1 MRVLISAVG
10 DTDPFRNFHDGA
22 LIHIA
27 RKYRPE
33 KVILIF
39 SEHTAKKQ
47 GNIEKALFSIAP
59 NYEPELIIH
68 DPIISDN
75 EVHIFDVMFQRFSDI
90 LQEYYTKEDEFIL
103 NLSSATPQ
111 IKSALF
117 VINRLNG
124 INVKAV
130 KVSSPEHA
138 SNENIGHDND
148 ENIDELIKVNFIDRT
163 IEDNAE
169 KFSQALL
176 KKTARDFIEKFD
188 YKAALDI
195 LDQLSDFP
203 NLKSLREE
211 IRDVVNCLSK
221 KKIAYIREKLYD
233 FSRVFKN
240 QSILSDILSF
250 PLDDSQKKAL
260 NYYLMIDVLKERE
273 HIADVLIK
281 AKSLAEFVIEEI
293 IKKDHEGLIVFDGN
307 LPKLN
312 PSFPDC
318 EAILD
323 DIDKKMKKSRG
334 IEDTEERIFS
344 VQSTLNLLSYLNI
357 LEFYEYDSQLQT
369 AINGILSLNGER
381 NKVAHGLSEIDTR
394 LLSRKKLKQLSE
406 NLRLLLV
413 DCLGIDSS
421 YFNYYDKQNKELTK
435 MLE

>member
-59 NYEPELIIH
+59 DYKPEVKTH
-68 DPIISDN
+68 DSIISDN

-130 KVSSPEHA
+130 QVSSPEHA

-148 ENIDELIKVNFIDRT
+148 ENIDELIEVNEDNKVDFIDRT

-169 KFSQALL
+169 KFNRALL

-188 YKAALDI
+188 YRAALDI
-195 LDQLSDFP
+195 LDQLSDSP
-203 NLKSLREE
+203 NLKSVREE

-221 KKIAYIREKLYD
+221 QDVPQGLQQKK
-233 FSRVFKN
+233 FKEEE
-240 QSILSDILSF
+240 QKILSAYLSIELQRERGNVSESFIRIKNLTEFILKDYIEKRY
-250 PLDDSQKKAL
+250 LD
-260 NYYLMIDVLKERE
+260 
-273 HIADVLIK
+273 LIK
-281 AKSLAEFVIEEI
+281 NYRKNKNKDYLSIFDYSKLLKTKREFELLRTIDPI
-293 IKKDHEGLIVFDGN
+293 IKMNSSRNMVAHSINPLHKDAVKQLGIAMKTLKTLVREQYHFSQSDFNFYQDLN
-307 LPKLN
+307 KKLLTKLN
-312 PSFPDC
+312 
-318 EAILD
+318 
-323 DIDKKMKKSRG
+323 
-334 IEDTEERIFS
+334 
-344 VQSTLNLLSYLNI
+344 
-357 LEFYEYDSQLQT
+357 
-369 AINGILSLNGER
+369 
-381 NKVAHGLSEIDTR
+381 
-394 LLSRKKLKQLSE
+394 
-406 NLRLLLV
+406 
-413 DCLGIDSS
+413 
-421 YFNYYDKQNKELTK
+421 
-435 MLE
+435 

>member
-59 NYEPELIIH
+59 DYKPELIIH
-68 DPIISDN
+68 DSIISDN

-111 IKSALF
+111 IKSTLF

-130 KVSSPEHA
+130 QVSSPEHA

-148 ENIDELIKVNFIDRT
+148 ENIDELIEVNEDNKVNFIDRT

-203 NLKSLREE
+203 NLKSVRKE
-211 IRDVVNCLSK
+211 IRDIVECLSK
-221 KKIAYIREKLYD
+221 QDVPQGLRHKKFNEEEQK
-233 FSRVFKN
+233 
-240 QSILSDILSF
+240 ILSAYLTIELQRERGNVSESFIRIKNLTEFILEDYIEKRNPGLIDDYCESIQKYYLSLF
-250 PLDDSQKKAL
+250 DYSKLLKATREFKLRKTIAPIIEMNSSRNTVAHSLSPLDSDAVKQLGIAMKTLKTLVREQYHFSQSDFNFYQDLNKKL
-260 NYYLMIDVLKERE
+260 LT
-273 HIADVLIK
+273 
-281 AKSLAEFVIEEI
+281 
-293 IKKDHEGLIVFDGN
+293 
-307 LPKLN
+307 KLN
-312 PSFPDC
+312 
-318 EAILD
+318 
-323 DIDKKMKKSRG
+323 
-334 IEDTEERIFS
+334 
-344 VQSTLNLLSYLNI
+344 
-357 LEFYEYDSQLQT
+357 
-369 AINGILSLNGER
+369 
-381 NKVAHGLSEIDTR
+381 
-394 LLSRKKLKQLSE
+394 
-406 NLRLLLV
+406 
-413 DCLGIDSS
+413 
-421 YFNYYDKQNKELTK
+421 
-435 MLE
+435 

>member
-59 NYEPELIIH
+59 DYEPELIIH
-68 DPIISDN
+68 DSIISDN

-130 KVSSPEHA
+130 QVSSPEHA

-148 ENIDELIKVNFIDRT
+148 ENIDELIEVNEDNKVNFIDRT

-195 LDQLSDFP
+195 LDQLTDFP
-203 NLKSLREE
+203 NLKSVREE

-221 KKIAYIREKLYD
+221 
-233 FSRVFKN
+233 
-240 QSILSDILSF
+240 Q
-250 PLDDSQKKAL
+250 
-260 NYYLMIDVLKERE
+260 DVPK
-273 HIADVLIK
+273 
-281 AKSLAEFVIEEI
+281 
-293 IKKDHEGLIVFDGN
+293 GL
-307 LPKLN
+307 
-312 PSFPDC
+312 
-318 EAILD
+318 
-323 DIDKKMKKSRG
+323 R
-334 IEDTEERIFS
+334 
-344 VQSTLNLLSYLNI
+344 
-357 LEFYEYDSQLQT
+357 
-369 AINGILSLNGER
+369 
-381 NKVAHGLSEIDTR
+381 H
-394 LLSRKKLKQLSE
+394 KKLKEEEQKILSAYLTIE
-406 NLRLLLV
+406 LQRERGNVSESFIRIKNLTEFILEDYIEKRNPGLIDDYCESIQKYYLSLFDYSKLLKATREFKLRKTIAPIIEMNSSRNTV
-413 DCLGIDSS
+413 AHSLSPLDSDAVNQLGIAMKTLKTLVREQYHFSQSD
-421 YFNYYDKQNKELTK
+421 FNFYQDLNKKLLTK
-435 MLE
+435 LN

>member
-59 NYEPELIIH
+59 DYEPELIIH
-68 DPIISDN
+68 DSIISDN

-90 LQEYYTKEDEFIL
+90 LQEYYTTEDEFIL

-117 VINRLNG
+117 VINRLSG

-130 KVSSPEHA
+130 QVSSPEHA

-148 ENIDELIKVNFIDRT
+148 ENIDELIEVNEDNKVNFIDRT

-169 KFSQALL
+169 KFNQALL

-203 NLKSLREE
+203 NLKSVREE

-221 KKIAYIREKLYD
+221 
-233 FSRVFKN
+233 
-240 QSILSDILSF
+240 Q
-250 PLDDSQKKAL
+250 
-260 NYYLMIDVLKERE
+260 DVPK
-273 HIADVLIK
+273 
-281 AKSLAEFVIEEI
+281 
-293 IKKDHEGLIVFDGN
+293 GL
-307 LPKLN
+307 
-312 PSFPDC
+312 
-318 EAILD
+318 
-323 DIDKKMKKSRG
+323 R
-334 IEDTEERIFS
+334 
-344 VQSTLNLLSYLNI
+344 
-357 LEFYEYDSQLQT
+357 
-369 AINGILSLNGER
+369 
-381 NKVAHGLSEIDTR
+381 H
-394 LLSRKKLKQLSE
+394 KKLKEEEQKILSAYLTIE
-406 NLRLLLV
+406 LQRERGNVSESFIRIKNLTEFILEDYIEKRNPGLIDDYCESIQKYYLSLFDYSKLLKATREFKLRKTIAPIIEMNSSRNTV
-413 DCLGIDSS
+413 AHSLSPLDSDAVKQLGIAMKTLKTLVREQYHFSQSD
-421 YFNYYDKQNKELTK
+421 FNFYQDLNKKLLTK
-435 MLE
+435 LN

>member
-59 NYEPELIIH
+59 DYKPELIIH
-68 DPIISDN
+68 DSIISDN

-117 VINRLNG
+117 VINRLSG

-130 KVSSPEHA
+130 QVSSPEHA

-148 ENIDELIKVNFIDRT
+148 ENIDELIEVNEDNKVNFIDRT

-169 KFSQALL
+169 KFNQALL

-203 NLKSLREE
+203 NLKSVRKE
-211 IRDVVNCLSK
+211 IRDIVECLSK
-221 KKIAYIREKLYD
+221 QDVPQGLRHKKFNEEEQK
-233 FSRVFKN
+233 
-240 QSILSDILSF
+240 ILSAYLTIELQRERGNVSESFIRIKNLTEFILEDYIEKRNPGLIDDYCESIQKYYLSLF
-250 PLDDSQKKAL
+250 DYSKLLKATREFKLRKTIAPIIEMNSSRNTVAHSLSPLDSDAVKQLGIAMKTLKTLVREQYHFSQSDFNFYQDLNKKL
-260 NYYLMIDVLKERE
+260 LT
-273 HIADVLIK
+273 
-281 AKSLAEFVIEEI
+281 
-293 IKKDHEGLIVFDGN
+293 
-307 LPKLN
+307 KLN
-312 PSFPDC
+312 
-318 EAILD
+318 
-323 DIDKKMKKSRG
+323 
-334 IEDTEERIFS
+334 
-344 VQSTLNLLSYLNI
+344 
-357 LEFYEYDSQLQT
+357 
-369 AINGILSLNGER
+369 
-381 NKVAHGLSEIDTR
+381 
-394 LLSRKKLKQLSE
+394 
-406 NLRLLLV
+406 
-413 DCLGIDSS
+413 
-421 YFNYYDKQNKELTK
+421 
-435 MLE
+435 

>member
-33 KVILIF
+33 KVVLIF

-68 DPIISDN
+68 DSIISDN
-75 EVHIFDVMFQRFSDI
+75 EVHIFDVMFHRFSDI
-90 LQEYYTKEDEFIL
+90 LQKYYTKEDEFIL

-130 KVSSPEHA
+130 QVSSPEHA

-148 ENIDELIKVNFIDRT
+148 ENIDELIEVNEDNKVNFIDRT

-169 KFSQALL
+169 KFNQALL

-203 NLKSLREE
+203 NLKSVREE

-221 KKIAYIREKLYD
+221 
-233 FSRVFKN
+233 
-240 QSILSDILSF
+240 Q
-250 PLDDSQKKAL
+250 
-260 NYYLMIDVLKERE
+260 DVPK
-273 HIADVLIK
+273 
-281 AKSLAEFVIEEI
+281 
-293 IKKDHEGLIVFDGN
+293 GL
-307 LPKLN
+307 
-312 PSFPDC
+312 
-318 EAILD
+318 
-323 DIDKKMKKSRG
+323 R
-334 IEDTEERIFS
+334 
-344 VQSTLNLLSYLNI
+344 
-357 LEFYEYDSQLQT
+357 
-369 AINGILSLNGER
+369 
-381 NKVAHGLSEIDTR
+381 H
-394 LLSRKKLKQLSE
+394 KKLKEEEQKILSAYLTIE
-406 NLRLLLV
+406 LQRERGNVSESFIRIKNLTEFILEDYIEKRNPGLIDDYCESIQKYYLSLFDYSKLLKATREFKLRKTIAPIIEMNSSRNTV
-413 DCLGIDSS
+413 AHSLSPLDSDAVKQLGIAMKTLKTLVREQYHFSQSD
-421 YFNYYDKQNKELTK
+421 FNFYQDLNKKLLTK
-435 MLE
+435 LN

>member
-59 NYEPELIIH
+59 DYKPELIIH
-68 DPIISDN
+68 DSIISDN

-130 KVSSPEHA
+130 QVSSPEHA

-148 ENIDELIKVNFIDRT
+148 ENIDELIEVHEDNKVNFIDRT

-203 NLKSLREE
+203 NLKSVRKE
-211 IRDVVNCLSK
+211 IRDIVECLSK
-221 KKIAYIREKLYD
+221 QDVPQGLRHKKFNEEEQK
-233 FSRVFKN
+233 
-240 QSILSDILSF
+240 ILSAYLTIELQRERGNVSESFIRIKNLTEFILEDYIEKRNPGLIDDYCESIQKYYLSLF
-250 PLDDSQKKAL
+250 DYSKLLKATREFKLRKTIAPIIEMNSSRNTVAHSLSPLDSDAVKQLGIAMKTLKTLVREQYHFSQSDFNFYQDLNKKL
-260 NYYLMIDVLKERE
+260 LT
-273 HIADVLIK
+273 
-281 AKSLAEFVIEEI
+281 
-293 IKKDHEGLIVFDGN
+293 
-307 LPKLN
+307 KLN
-312 PSFPDC
+312 
-318 EAILD
+318 
-323 DIDKKMKKSRG
+323 
-334 IEDTEERIFS
+334 
-344 VQSTLNLLSYLNI
+344 
-357 LEFYEYDSQLQT
+357 
-369 AINGILSLNGER
+369 
-381 NKVAHGLSEIDTR
+381 
-394 LLSRKKLKQLSE
+394 
-406 NLRLLLV
+406 
-413 DCLGIDSS
+413 
-421 YFNYYDKQNKELTK
+421 
-435 MLE
+435 

>member
-68 DPIISDN
+68 DSIISDN

-130 KVSSPEHA
+130 QVSSPEHA

-148 ENIDELIKVNFIDRT
+148 ENIDELIEVNEDNKVNFIDRT

-203 NLKSLREE
+203 NLKSVREE

-221 KKIAYIREKLYD
+221 QDVPKGLRHKKLKEEEQK
-233 FSRVFKN
+233 
-240 QSILSDILSF
+240 ILSAYLTIELQRERGNVSESFIRIKNLTEFILEDYIEKRYPGLIDEYCEDI
-250 PLDDSQKKAL
+250 QK
-260 NYYLMIDVLKERE
+260 YYLSLFDYSKLLKATKEFKLKRTIAPIIDMN
-273 HIADVLIK
+273 
-281 AKSLAEFVIEEI
+281 S
-293 IKKDHEGLIVFDGN
+293 
-307 LPKLN
+307 
-312 PSFPDC
+312 S
-318 EAILD
+318 
-323 DIDKKMKKSRG
+323 
-334 IEDTEERIFS
+334 
-344 VQSTLNLLSYLNI
+344 
-357 LEFYEYDSQLQT
+357 
-369 AINGILSLNGER
+369 R
-381 NKVAHGLSEIDTR
+381 NKVAHSLRD
-394 LLSRKKLKQLSE
+394 RKS
-406 NLRLLLV
+406 V
-413 DCLGIDSS
+413 V
-421 YFNYYDKQNKELTK
+421 
-435 MLE
+435 

>member
-59 NYEPELIIH
+59 DYEPDLIIH
-68 DPIISDN
+68 DSIISDN

-90 LQEYYTKEDEFIL
+90 LQEYYTTEDEFIL

-111 IKSALF
+111 IKSAALF
-117 VINRLNG
+117 VINRLSG

-130 KVSSPEHA
+130 QVSSPEHA

-148 ENIDELIKVNFIDRT
+148 ENIDELIEVNEDNKVNFIDRT

-169 KFSQALL
+169 KFNQALL

-203 NLKSLREE
+203 NLKSVRKE
-211 IRDVVNCLSK
+211 IRDIVECLSK
-221 KKIAYIREKLYD
+221 QDVPQGLRHKKFNEEEQK
-233 FSRVFKN
+233 
-240 QSILSDILSF
+240 ILSAYLTIELQRERGNVSESFIRIKNLTEFILEDYIEKRNPGLIDDYCESIQKYYLSLF
-250 PLDDSQKKAL
+250 DYSKLLKATREFKLRKTIAPIIEMNSSRNTVAHSLSPLDSEAVKQLGIAMKTLKTLVREQYHFSQSDFNFYQDLNKKL
-260 NYYLMIDVLKERE
+260 LT
-273 HIADVLIK
+273 
-281 AKSLAEFVIEEI
+281 
-293 IKKDHEGLIVFDGN
+293 
-307 LPKLN
+307 KLN
-312 PSFPDC
+312 
-318 EAILD
+318 
-323 DIDKKMKKSRG
+323 
-334 IEDTEERIFS
+334 
-344 VQSTLNLLSYLNI
+344 
-357 LEFYEYDSQLQT
+357 
-369 AINGILSLNGER
+369 
-381 NKVAHGLSEIDTR
+381 
-394 LLSRKKLKQLSE
+394 
-406 NLRLLLV
+406 
-413 DCLGIDSS
+413 
-421 YFNYYDKQNKELTK
+421 
-435 MLE
+435 

>member
-59 NYEPELIIH
+59 DYEPELIIH
-68 DPIISDN
+68 DSIISDN

-130 KVSSPEHA
+130 QVSSPEHA

-148 ENIDELIKVNFIDRT
+148 ENIDELIEVNEDNKVNFIDRT

-169 KFSQALL
+169 KFNQALL

-203 NLKSLREE
+203 NLKSVRKE
-211 IRDVVNCLSK
+211 IRDIVECLSK
-221 KKIAYIREKLYD
+221 QDVPQGLRHKK
-233 FSRVFKN
+233 FSEEEQK
-240 QSILSDILSF
+240 ILSAYLTIELQRERGNVSESFIRIKNLTEFILEDYIEKRNPGLIDDYCESIQKYYLSLF
-250 PLDDSQKKAL
+250 DYSKLLKATREFKLRKTIAPIIEMNSSRNTVAHSLSPLDSDAVKQLGIAMKTLKTLVREQYHFSQSDFNFYQDLNKKL
-260 NYYLMIDVLKERE
+260 LT
-273 HIADVLIK
+273 
-281 AKSLAEFVIEEI
+281 
-293 IKKDHEGLIVFDGN
+293 
-307 LPKLN
+307 KLN
-312 PSFPDC
+312 
-318 EAILD
+318 
-323 DIDKKMKKSRG
+323 
-334 IEDTEERIFS
+334 
-344 VQSTLNLLSYLNI
+344 
-357 LEFYEYDSQLQT
+357 
-369 AINGILSLNGER
+369 
-381 NKVAHGLSEIDTR
+381 
-394 LLSRKKLKQLSE
+394 
-406 NLRLLLV
+406 
-413 DCLGIDSS
+413 
-421 YFNYYDKQNKELTK
+421 
-435 MLE
+435 

>member
-68 DPIISDN
+68 DSIISDN

-130 KVSSPEHA
+130 QVSSPEHA

-148 ENIDELIKVNFIDRT
+148 ENIDELIEVNEDNKVNFIDRT

-203 NLKSLREE
+203 NLKSVRKE

-221 KKIAYIREKLYD
+221 
-233 FSRVFKN
+233 
-240 QSILSDILSF
+240 Q
-250 PLDDSQKKAL
+250 
-260 NYYLMIDVLKERE
+260 DVPK
-273 HIADVLIK
+273 
-281 AKSLAEFVIEEI
+281 
-293 IKKDHEGLIVFDGN
+293 GL
-307 LPKLN
+307 
-312 PSFPDC
+312 
-318 EAILD
+318 
-323 DIDKKMKKSRG
+323 R
-334 IEDTEERIFS
+334 
-344 VQSTLNLLSYLNI
+344 
-357 LEFYEYDSQLQT
+357 
-369 AINGILSLNGER
+369 
-381 NKVAHGLSEIDTR
+381 H
-394 LLSRKKLKQLSE
+394 KKLKEEEQKILSAYLTIE
-406 NLRLLLV
+406 LQRERGNVSESFIRIKNLTEFILEDYIEKRNPGLIDDYCESIQKYYLSLFDYSKLLKATREFKLRKTIAPIIEMNSSRNTV
-413 DCLGIDSS
+413 AHSLSPLDSDAVNQLGIAMKTLKTLVREQYHFSQSD
-421 YFNYYDKQNKELTK
+421 FNFYQDLNKKLLTK
-435 MLE
+435 LN

>member
-1 MRVLISAVG
+1 MRILISAVG

-68 DPIISDN
+68 DSIISDN

-130 KVSSPEHA
+130 QVSSPEHA

-148 ENIDELIKVNFIDRT
+148 ENIDELIEVNEDNKVNFIDRT

-203 NLKSLREE
+203 NLKSVREE

-221 KKIAYIREKLYD
+221 
-233 FSRVFKN
+233 
-240 QSILSDILSF
+240 Q
-250 PLDDSQKKAL
+250 
-260 NYYLMIDVLKERE
+260 DVPK
-273 HIADVLIK
+273 
-281 AKSLAEFVIEEI
+281 
-293 IKKDHEGLIVFDGN
+293 GL
-307 LPKLN
+307 
-312 PSFPDC
+312 
-318 EAILD
+318 
-323 DIDKKMKKSRG
+323 R
-334 IEDTEERIFS
+334 
-344 VQSTLNLLSYLNI
+344 
-357 LEFYEYDSQLQT
+357 
-369 AINGILSLNGER
+369 
-381 NKVAHGLSEIDTR
+381 H
-394 LLSRKKLKQLSE
+394 KKLKEEEQKILSAYLTIE
-406 NLRLLLV
+406 LQRERGNVSESFIRIKNLTEFILEDYIEKRNPGLIDDYCESIQKYYLSLFDYSKLLKATREFKLRKTIAPIIEMNSSRNTV
-413 DCLGIDSS
+413 AHSLSPLDSDAVKQLGIAMKTLKTLVREQYHFSQSD
-421 YFNYYDKQNKELTK
+421 FNFYQDLNKKILTK
-435 MLE
+435 LN

>member
-59 NYEPELIIH
+59 DYEPELIIH

-124 INVKAV
+124 INVNAV
-130 KVSSPEHA
+130 QVSSPEHA

-148 ENIDELIKVNFIDRT
+148 ENIDELIEVNEDNKVNFIDRT

-169 KFSQALL
+169 KFNQALL

-203 NLKSLREE
+203 NLKSVREE

-221 KKIAYIREKLYD
+221 
-233 FSRVFKN
+233 
-240 QSILSDILSF
+240 Q
-250 PLDDSQKKAL
+250 
-260 NYYLMIDVLKERE
+260 DVPK
-273 HIADVLIK
+273 
-281 AKSLAEFVIEEI
+281 
-293 IKKDHEGLIVFDGN
+293 GL
-307 LPKLN
+307 
-312 PSFPDC
+312 
-318 EAILD
+318 
-323 DIDKKMKKSRG
+323 R
-334 IEDTEERIFS
+334 
-344 VQSTLNLLSYLNI
+344 
-357 LEFYEYDSQLQT
+357 
-369 AINGILSLNGER
+369 
-381 NKVAHGLSEIDTR
+381 H
-394 LLSRKKLKQLSE
+394 KKLKEEEQKILSAYLTIE
-406 NLRLLLV
+406 LQRERGNVSESFIRIKNLTEFILEDYIEKKYPGLIDEYCEDIQKYYLSLFDYSKLLKATKEFKLKRTIAPIIEMNSSRNTV
-413 DCLGIDSS
+413 AHSLSPLDSDAVKQLGIAMKTLKTLVREQYHFSQSD
-421 YFNYYDKQNKELTK
+421 FNFYQDLNKKLLTK
-435 MLE
+435 LN

>member
-59 NYEPELIIH
+59 DYKPEVKTH
-68 DPIISDN
+68 DSIISDN

-130 KVSSPEHA
+130 QVSSPEHA

-148 ENIDELIKVNFIDRT
+148 ENIDELIEVNEDNKVNFIDRT

-169 KFSQALL
+169 KFNQALL

-203 NLKSLREE
+203 NLKSVREE

-221 KKIAYIREKLYD
+221 
-233 FSRVFKN
+233 
-240 QSILSDILSF
+240 Q
-250 PLDDSQKKAL
+250 
-260 NYYLMIDVLKERE
+260 DVPK
-273 HIADVLIK
+273 
-281 AKSLAEFVIEEI
+281 
-293 IKKDHEGLIVFDGN
+293 GL
-307 LPKLN
+307 
-312 PSFPDC
+312 
-318 EAILD
+318 
-323 DIDKKMKKSRG
+323 R
-334 IEDTEERIFS
+334 
-344 VQSTLNLLSYLNI
+344 
-357 LEFYEYDSQLQT
+357 
-369 AINGILSLNGER
+369 
-381 NKVAHGLSEIDTR
+381 H
-394 LLSRKKLKQLSE
+394 KKLKEEEQKILSAYLTIE
-406 NLRLLLV
+406 LQRERGNVSESFIRIKNLTEFILEDYIEKRNPGLIDDYCESIQKYYLSLFDYSKLLKATREFKLRKTIAPIIEMNSSRNTV
-413 DCLGIDSS
+413 AHSLSPLDSDAVKQLGIAMKTLKTLVREQYHFSQSD
-421 YFNYYDKQNKELTK
+421 FNFYQDLNKKLLTK
-435 MLE
+435 LN

>member
-68 DPIISDN
+68 DSIISDN

-130 KVSSPEHA
+130 QVSSPEHA

-148 ENIDELIKVNFIDRT
+148 ENIDELIEVNEDNKVNFIDRT

-169 KFSQALL
+169 KFNQALL

-203 NLKSLREE
+203 NLKSVREE

-221 KKIAYIREKLYD
+221 
-233 FSRVFKN
+233 
-240 QSILSDILSF
+240 Q
-250 PLDDSQKKAL
+250 
-260 NYYLMIDVLKERE
+260 DVPK
-273 HIADVLIK
+273 
-281 AKSLAEFVIEEI
+281 
-293 IKKDHEGLIVFDGN
+293 GL
-307 LPKLN
+307 
-312 PSFPDC
+312 
-318 EAILD
+318 
-323 DIDKKMKKSRG
+323 R
-334 IEDTEERIFS
+334 
-344 VQSTLNLLSYLNI
+344 
-357 LEFYEYDSQLQT
+357 
-369 AINGILSLNGER
+369 
-381 NKVAHGLSEIDTR
+381 H
-394 LLSRKKLKQLSE
+394 KKLKEEEQKILSAYLTIE
-406 NLRLLLV
+406 LQRERGNVSESFIRIKNLTEFILEDYIEKRNPGLIDEYCEDIQKYYLSLFDYSKLLKATREFKLRKTIAPIIEMNSSRNTV
-413 DCLGIDSS
+413 AHSLSPLDSDAVKQLGIAMKTLKTLVREQYHFSQSD
-421 YFNYYDKQNKELTK
+421 FNFYQDLNKKLLTK
-435 MLE
+435 LN

>member
-59 NYEPELIIH
+59 DYEPELIIH
-68 DPIISDN
+68 DSIISDN

-90 LQEYYTKEDEFIL
+90 LQEYYTTEDEFIL

-130 KVSSPEHA
+130 QVSSPEHA

-148 ENIDELIKVNFIDRT
+148 ENIDELIEVNEDNKVNFIDRT

-203 NLKSLREE
+203 NLKSVRKE
-211 IRDVVNCLSK
+211 IRDIVECLSK
-221 KKIAYIREKLYD
+221 QDVPQGLRHKKFNEEEQK
-233 FSRVFKN
+233 
-240 QSILSDILSF
+240 ILSAYLTIELQRERGNVSESFIRIKNLTEFILEDYIEKRNPGLIDDYCESIQKYYLSLF
-250 PLDDSQKKAL
+250 DYSKLLKATREFKLRKTIAPIIEMNSSRNTVAHSLSPLDSDAVKQLGIAMKTLKTLVREQYHFSQSDFNFYQDLNKKL
-260 NYYLMIDVLKERE
+260 LT
-273 HIADVLIK
+273 
-281 AKSLAEFVIEEI
+281 
-293 IKKDHEGLIVFDGN
+293 
-307 LPKLN
+307 KLN
-312 PSFPDC
+312 
-318 EAILD
+318 
-323 DIDKKMKKSRG
+323 
-334 IEDTEERIFS
+334 
-344 VQSTLNLLSYLNI
+344 
-357 LEFYEYDSQLQT
+357 
-369 AINGILSLNGER
+369 
-381 NKVAHGLSEIDTR
+381 
-394 LLSRKKLKQLSE
+394 
-406 NLRLLLV
+406 
-413 DCLGIDSS
+413 
-421 YFNYYDKQNKELTK
+421 
-435 MLE
+435 

>member
-68 DPIISDN
+68 DSIISDN
-75 EVHIFDVMFQRFSDI
+75 EVHIFDMMFQRFSDI

-130 KVSSPEHA
+130 QVSSPEHA

-148 ENIDELIKVNFIDRT
+148 ENIDELIEVNEDNKVNFIDRT

-169 KFSQALL
+169 KFNQALL

-203 NLKSLREE
+203 NLKSVRKE
-211 IRDVVNCLSK
+211 IRDIVECLSK
-221 KKIAYIREKLYD
+221 QDVPQGLRHKKFNEEEQK
-233 FSRVFKN
+233 
-240 QSILSDILSF
+240 ILSAYLTIELQRERGNVSESFIRIKNLTEFILEDYIEKRNPGLIDDYCESNQKYYLSLF
-250 PLDDSQKKAL
+250 DYSKLLKATREFKLRKTIAPIIEMNSSRNTVAHSLSPLDSDAVKQLGIAMKTLKTLVREQYHFSQSDFNFYQDLTKKL
-260 NYYLMIDVLKERE
+260 LT
-273 HIADVLIK
+273 
-281 AKSLAEFVIEEI
+281 
-293 IKKDHEGLIVFDGN
+293 
-307 LPKLN
+307 KLN
-312 PSFPDC
+312 
-318 EAILD
+318 
-323 DIDKKMKKSRG
+323 
-334 IEDTEERIFS
+334 
-344 VQSTLNLLSYLNI
+344 
-357 LEFYEYDSQLQT
+357 
-369 AINGILSLNGER
+369 
-381 NKVAHGLSEIDTR
+381 
-394 LLSRKKLKQLSE
+394 
-406 NLRLLLV
+406 
-413 DCLGIDSS
+413 
-421 YFNYYDKQNKELTK
+421 
-435 MLE
+435 

>member
-68 DPIISDN
+68 DSIISDN

-90 LQEYYTKEDEFIL
+90 LQEYYTQEDEFIL

-130 KVSSPEHA
+130 QVSSPEHA

-148 ENIDELIKVNFIDRT
+148 ENIDELIEVNEDNKVNFIDRT

-195 LDQLSDFP
+195 LDQLSDFS
-203 NLKSLREE
+203 NLKSVREE

-221 KKIAYIREKLYD
+221 QDVPKGLRHKKLKEEEQKILSAYLTIELQRERGNVSESFIRIKNLTEYILKDYIETRYQYLIDNYRKDNHRDYLNLYD
-233 FSRVFKN
+233 YK
-240 QSILSDILSF
+240 
-250 PLDDSQKKAL
+250 
-260 NYYLMIDVLKERE
+260 
-273 HIADVLIK
+273 
-281 AKSLAEFVIEEI
+281 
-293 IKKDHEGLIVFDGN
+293 
-307 LPKLN
+307 
-312 PSFPDC
+312 
-318 EAILD
+318 
-323 DIDKKMKKSRG
+323 
-334 IEDTEERIFS
+334 
-344 VQSTLNLLSYLNI
+344 NLLKTKR
-357 LEFYEYDSQLQT
+357 EFEFIRTIAPIIEMNS
-369 AINGILSLNGER
+369 SR
-381 NKVAHGLSEIDTR
+381 NKVAHSLSPLDSDAVNQLGIAMKTLKTLVREQYHFSQSDFNFYQD
-394 LLSRKKLKQLSE
+394 LNKKL
-406 NLRLLLV
+406 
-413 DCLGIDSS
+413 
-421 YFNYYDKQNKELTK
+421 LTK
-435 MLE
+435 LN

>member
-68 DPIISDN
+68 DSIICDN

-117 VINRLNG
+117 VINRLSG

-130 KVSSPEHA
+130 QVSSPEHA

-148 ENIDELIKVNFIDRT
+148 ENIDELIEVNEDNKVNFIDRT

-169 KFSQALL
+169 KFNQALL
-176 KKTARDFIEKFD
+176 KKTARDFIEKYD

-203 NLKSLREE
+203 NLKSVRKE
-211 IRDVVNCLSK
+211 IRDIVGCLSK
-221 KKIAYIREKLYD
+221 QDVPQGLRHKKFNEEEQK
-233 FSRVFKN
+233 
-240 QSILSDILSF
+240 ILSAYLTIELQRERGNVSEIFIRIKNLTEFILEDYIEKRNPGLIDDYCESIQKYYLSLF
-250 PLDDSQKKAL
+250 DYSKLLKATREFKLRKTIAPIIEMNSSRNTVAHSLSPLDSDAVKQLGIAMKTLKTLVREQYHFSQSDFNFYQDLNKKLL
-260 NYYLMIDVLKERE
+260 N
-273 HIADVLIK
+273 
-281 AKSLAEFVIEEI
+281 
-293 IKKDHEGLIVFDGN
+293 
-307 LPKLN
+307 KLN
-312 PSFPDC
+312 
-318 EAILD
+318 
-323 DIDKKMKKSRG
+323 
-334 IEDTEERIFS
+334 
-344 VQSTLNLLSYLNI
+344 
-357 LEFYEYDSQLQT
+357 
-369 AINGILSLNGER
+369 
-381 NKVAHGLSEIDTR
+381 
-394 LLSRKKLKQLSE
+394 
-406 NLRLLLV
+406 
-413 DCLGIDSS
+413 
-421 YFNYYDKQNKELTK
+421 
-435 MLE
+435 

>member
-59 NYEPELIIH
+59 DYKPELIIH
-68 DPIISDN
+68 DSIISDN

-130 KVSSPEHA
+130 QVSSPEHA

-148 ENIDELIKVNFIDRT
+148 ENIDELIEVNEDNKVNFIDRT

-195 LDQLSDFP
+195 LDQLTDFP
-203 NLKSLREE
+203 NLKSVREE

-221 KKIAYIREKLYD
+221 
-233 FSRVFKN
+233 
-240 QSILSDILSF
+240 Q
-250 PLDDSQKKAL
+250 
-260 NYYLMIDVLKERE
+260 DVPK
-273 HIADVLIK
+273 
-281 AKSLAEFVIEEI
+281 
-293 IKKDHEGLIVFDGN
+293 GL
-307 LPKLN
+307 
-312 PSFPDC
+312 
-318 EAILD
+318 
-323 DIDKKMKKSRG
+323 R
-334 IEDTEERIFS
+334 
-344 VQSTLNLLSYLNI
+344 
-357 LEFYEYDSQLQT
+357 
-369 AINGILSLNGER
+369 
-381 NKVAHGLSEIDTR
+381 H
-394 LLSRKKLKQLSE
+394 KKLKKEEQKILSAYLTIE
-406 NLRLLLV
+406 LQRERGNVSESFIRIKNLTEFILEDYIEKRNPGLIDNYCESIQKYYLSLFDYSKLLKATREFKLRKTIAPIIEMNSSRNTV
-413 DCLGIDSS
+413 AHSLSPLDSDAVKQLGIAMKTLKTLVREQYHFSQSD
-421 YFNYYDKQNKELTK
+421 FNFYQDLNKKLLTK
-435 MLE
+435 LN

>member
-59 NYEPELIIH
+59 DYEPELIIH
-68 DPIISDN
+68 DSIISDN
-75 EVHIFDVMFQRFSDI
+75 EVHIFDMMFQRFSDI

-130 KVSSPEHA
+130 QVSSPEHA

-148 ENIDELIKVNFIDRT
+148 ENIDELIEVNEDNKVNFIDRT

-169 KFSQALL
+169 KFNQALL

-195 LDQLSDFP
+195 LDQLSDFTDLESIKLDLDNITNSLDFQKVP
-203 NLKSLREE
+203 NGIKKKKFDE
-211 IRDVVNCLSK
+211 K
-221 KKIAYIREKLYD
+221 KKI
-233 FSRVFKN
+233 
-240 QSILSDILSF
+240 ILSAYLTIKLQRERGNVSESFIRIKNLTEFILK
-250 PLDDSQKKAL
+250 DYIE
-260 NYYLMIDVLKERE
+260 NRYLG
-273 HIADVLIK
+273 LIK
-281 AKSLAEFVIEEI
+281 NYRKDKHKDYLSIFDYSKLLKTKREFELLRTIAPI
-293 IKKDHEGLIVFDGN
+293 IKMNSSRNMVAHSINALGSDAVNKLDKAMVSLKTLVKEQYHFSQSDFNFYQDLN
-307 LPKLN
+307 KKLLTKLN
-312 PSFPDC
+312 
-318 EAILD
+318 
-323 DIDKKMKKSRG
+323 
-334 IEDTEERIFS
+334 
-344 VQSTLNLLSYLNI
+344 
-357 LEFYEYDSQLQT
+357 
-369 AINGILSLNGER
+369 
-381 NKVAHGLSEIDTR
+381 
-394 LLSRKKLKQLSE
+394 
-406 NLRLLLV
+406 
-413 DCLGIDSS
+413 
-421 YFNYYDKQNKELTK
+421 
-435 MLE
+435 

>member
-59 NYEPELIIH
+59 DYEPELIIH
-68 DPIISDN
+68 DSIISDN

-90 LQEYYTKEDEFIL
+90 LQEYYTTEDEFIL

-117 VINRLNG
+117 VINRLSG

-130 KVSSPEHA
+130 QVSSPEHA
-138 SNENIGHDND
+138 SNENIGHDNN
-148 ENIDELIKVNFIDRT
+148 ENIDELIEVNEDNKVNFIDRT

-169 KFSQALL
+169 KFNQALL

-203 NLKSLREE
+203 NLKSVRKE
-211 IRDVVNCLSK
+211 IRDIVECLSK
-221 KKIAYIREKLYD
+221 QDVPKGLRHKKLKEEEQKILSAYLTIELQRERGNVSESFIRIKNLTEYILKDYIETRYQYLIDNYRKDNHRDYLNLYD
-233 FSRVFKN
+233 YKN
-240 QSILSDILSF
+240 L
-250 PLDDSQKKAL
+250 
-260 NYYLMIDVLKERE
+260 LKTKRE
-273 HIADVLIK
+273 FEFIRTIAPI
-281 AKSLAEFVIEEI
+281 IEI
-293 IKKDHEGLIVFDGN
+293 
-307 LPKLN
+307 N
-312 PSFPDC
+312 PS
-318 EAILD
+318 
-323 DIDKKMKKSRG
+323 
-334 IEDTEERIFS
+334 
-344 VQSTLNLLSYLNI
+344 
-357 LEFYEYDSQLQT
+357 
-369 AINGILSLNGER
+369 R
-381 NKVAHGLSEIDTR
+381 NKVAHSLDSLDEAAVKQLGIAMKTLKTLVREQYHFSQSDFNFYQD
-394 LLSRKKLKQLSE
+394 LNKKL
-406 NLRLLLV
+406 
-413 DCLGIDSS
+413 
-421 YFNYYDKQNKELTK
+421 LTK
-435 MLE
+435 LN

>member
-47 GNIEKALFSIAP
+47 GNIEKALFSISP
-59 NYEPELIIH
+59 NYEPEFIIH
-68 DPIISDN
+68 DSIISDN

-117 VINRLNG
+117 VINRLSG

-130 KVSSPEHA
+130 QVSSPEHA
-138 SNENIGHDND
+138 SNEKIGHDND
-148 ENIDELIKVNFIDRT
+148 ENIDELIEVNEDNKVNFIDRT

-169 KFSQALL
+169 KFNQALL

-203 NLKSLREE
+203 NLKSVRKE
-211 IRDVVNCLSK
+211 IRDIVECLSK
-221 KKIAYIREKLYD
+221 QDVPQGLRHKKFNEEEQK
-233 FSRVFKN
+233 
-240 QSILSDILSF
+240 ILSAYLTIELQRERGNVSESFIRIKNLTEFILEDYIEKRNPGLIDDYCESIQKYYLSLF
-250 PLDDSQKKAL
+250 DYSKLLKATREFKLRKTIAPIIEMNSSRNTVAHSLSPLDSDAVKQLGIAMKTLKTLVREQYHFSQSDFNFYQDLNKKL
-260 NYYLMIDVLKERE
+260 LT
-273 HIADVLIK
+273 
-281 AKSLAEFVIEEI
+281 
-293 IKKDHEGLIVFDGN
+293 
-307 LPKLN
+307 KLN
-312 PSFPDC
+312 
-318 EAILD
+318 
-323 DIDKKMKKSRG
+323 
-334 IEDTEERIFS
+334 
-344 VQSTLNLLSYLNI
+344 
-357 LEFYEYDSQLQT
+357 
-369 AINGILSLNGER
+369 
-381 NKVAHGLSEIDTR
+381 
-394 LLSRKKLKQLSE
+394 
-406 NLRLLLV
+406 
-413 DCLGIDSS
+413 
-421 YFNYYDKQNKELTK
+421 
-435 MLE
+435 

>member
-59 NYEPELIIH
+59 DYKPELIIH
-68 DPIISDN
+68 DSIISDN

-130 KVSSPEHA
+130 QVSSPEHA

-148 ENIDELIKVNFIDRT
+148 ENIDELIEVNEDNKVNFIDRT

-195 LDQLSDFP
+195 LDQLTDFP
-203 NLKSLREE
+203 NLKSVREE

-221 KKIAYIREKLYD
+221 
-233 FSRVFKN
+233 
-240 QSILSDILSF
+240 Q
-250 PLDDSQKKAL
+250 
-260 NYYLMIDVLKERE
+260 DVPK
-273 HIADVLIK
+273 
-281 AKSLAEFVIEEI
+281 
-293 IKKDHEGLIVFDGN
+293 GL
-307 LPKLN
+307 
-312 PSFPDC
+312 
-318 EAILD
+318 
-323 DIDKKMKKSRG
+323 R
-334 IEDTEERIFS
+334 
-344 VQSTLNLLSYLNI
+344 
-357 LEFYEYDSQLQT
+357 
-369 AINGILSLNGER
+369 
-381 NKVAHGLSEIDTR
+381 H
-394 LLSRKKLKQLSE
+394 KKLKKEEQKILSAYLTIE
-406 NLRLLLV
+406 LQRERGNVSESFIRIKNLTEFILEDYIEKRNPGLIDDYCESIQKYYLSLFDYSKLLKATREFKLRKTIAPIIEMNSSRNTV
-413 DCLGIDSS
+413 AHSLSPLDSDAVKQLGIAMKTLKTLVREQYHFSQSD
-421 YFNYYDKQNKELTK
+421 FNFYQDLNKKLLTK
-435 MLE
+435 LN

>member
-27 RKYRPE
+27 RIYRPE

-59 NYEPELIIH
+59 DYKPELIIH
-68 DPIISDN
+68 DSIISDN
-75 EVHIFDVMFQRFSDI
+75 EVHIFDAMFQRFSDI

-130 KVSSPEHA
+130 QVSSPEHA

-148 ENIDELIKVNFIDRT
+148 ENIDELIEVNEDNKVNFIDRT

-169 KFSQALL
+169 KFNQALL

-203 NLKSLREE
+203 NLKSVREE

-221 KKIAYIREKLYD
+221 
-233 FSRVFKN
+233 
-240 QSILSDILSF
+240 Q
-250 PLDDSQKKAL
+250 
-260 NYYLMIDVLKERE
+260 DVPK
-273 HIADVLIK
+273 
-281 AKSLAEFVIEEI
+281 
-293 IKKDHEGLIVFDGN
+293 GL
-307 LPKLN
+307 
-312 PSFPDC
+312 
-318 EAILD
+318 
-323 DIDKKMKKSRG
+323 R
-334 IEDTEERIFS
+334 
-344 VQSTLNLLSYLNI
+344 
-357 LEFYEYDSQLQT
+357 
-369 AINGILSLNGER
+369 
-381 NKVAHGLSEIDTR
+381 H
-394 LLSRKKLKQLSE
+394 KKLKEEEQKILSAYLTIE
-406 NLRLLLV
+406 LQRERGNVSESFIRIKNLTEFILEDYIEKRNPGLIDDYCESIQKYYLSLFDYSKLLKATREFKLRKTIAPIIEMNSSRNTV
-413 DCLGIDSS
+413 AHSLNPLDSDAVKQLGIAMKTLKTLVREQYHFSQSD
-421 YFNYYDKQNKELTK
+421 FNFYQDLNKKLLTK
-435 MLE
+435 LN

>member
-68 DPIISDN
+68 DSIISDN

-124 INVKAV
+124 INVRAV
-130 KVSSPEHA
+130 QVSSPEHA

-148 ENIDELIKVNFIDRT
+148 EDIDELIEVNEDNKVDFIDRT

-176 KKTARDFIEKFD
+176 KKTTRDFIEKFD

-195 LDQLSDFP
+195 LDQLLDFKDLDSVKLDLKNIKNFLYFQEVP
-203 NLKSLREE
+203 NGIKKKKFDE
-211 IRDVVNCLSK
+211 K
-221 KKIAYIREKLYD
+221 KKI
-233 FSRVFKN
+233 
-240 QSILSDILSF
+240 ILSAYLTIELQRERGNVSESFIRIKNLTEFILEDYIENRYPGLIDEYYEDI
-250 PLDDSQKKAL
+250 QK
-260 NYYLMIDVLKERE
+260 YYLSIFDYSKLLKSKRE
-273 HIADVLIK
+273 FKILRTINP
-281 AKSLAEFVIEEI
+281 I
-293 IKKDHEGLIVFDGN
+293 IKMNSSRNMVAHSINPLSSDAVNKLDKAMVSLKTLVREQYHFSQSDFNFYQDLN
-307 LPKLN
+307 KKLLTKLN
-312 PSFPDC
+312 
-318 EAILD
+318 
-323 DIDKKMKKSRG
+323 
-334 IEDTEERIFS
+334 
-344 VQSTLNLLSYLNI
+344 
-357 LEFYEYDSQLQT
+357 
-369 AINGILSLNGER
+369 
-381 NKVAHGLSEIDTR
+381 
-394 LLSRKKLKQLSE
+394 
-406 NLRLLLV
+406 
-413 DCLGIDSS
+413 
-421 YFNYYDKQNKELTK
+421 
-435 MLE
+435 

>member
-59 NYEPELIIH
+59 DYKPELIIH
-68 DPIISDN
+68 DSIISDN

-90 LQEYYTKEDEFIL
+90 LQEYYTTEDEFIL

-117 VINRLNG
+117 VINRLSG

-130 KVSSPEHA
+130 QVSSPEHA

-148 ENIDELIKVNFIDRT
+148 ENIDELIEVNEDNKVNFIDRT

-169 KFSQALL
+169 KFNQALL

-203 NLKSLREE
+203 NLKSVRKE
-211 IRDVVNCLSK
+211 IRDIVECLSK
-221 KKIAYIREKLYD
+221 QDVPQGLRHKKFNEEEQK
-233 FSRVFKN
+233 
-240 QSILSDILSF
+240 ILSAYLTIELQRERGNVSESFIRIKNLTEFILEDYIEKRNPGLIDDYCESIQKYYLSLF
-250 PLDDSQKKAL
+250 DYSKLLKATREFKLRKTIAPIIEMNSSRNTVAHSLSPLDSDAVKKLGIAMKTLKTLVREQYHFSQSDFNFYQDLNKKL
-260 NYYLMIDVLKERE
+260 LT
-273 HIADVLIK
+273 
-281 AKSLAEFVIEEI
+281 
-293 IKKDHEGLIVFDGN
+293 
-307 LPKLN
+307 KLN
-312 PSFPDC
+312 
-318 EAILD
+318 
-323 DIDKKMKKSRG
+323 
-334 IEDTEERIFS
+334 
-344 VQSTLNLLSYLNI
+344 
-357 LEFYEYDSQLQT
+357 
-369 AINGILSLNGER
+369 
-381 NKVAHGLSEIDTR
+381 
-394 LLSRKKLKQLSE
+394 
-406 NLRLLLV
+406 
-413 DCLGIDSS
+413 
-421 YFNYYDKQNKELTK
+421 
-435 MLE
+435 

>member
-68 DPIISDN
+68 DSIISDN

-117 VINRLNG
+117 VINRLSG

-130 KVSSPEHA
+130 QVSSPEHA

-148 ENIDELIKVNFIDRT
+148 ENIDELIEVNEDNKVNFIDRT

-169 KFSQALL
+169 KFNQALL

-203 NLKSLREE
+203 NLKSIRKE
-211 IRDVVNCLSK
+211 IRDIVECLSK
-221 KKIAYIREKLYD
+221 
-233 FSRVFKN
+233 
-240 QSILSDILSF
+240 Q
-250 PLDDSQKKAL
+250 
-260 NYYLMIDVLKERE
+260 DVPQ
-273 HIADVLIK
+273 
-281 AKSLAEFVIEEI
+281 
-293 IKKDHEGLIVFDGN
+293 GL
-307 LPKLN
+307 
-312 PSFPDC
+312 
-318 EAILD
+318 
-323 DIDKKMKKSRG
+323 R
-334 IEDTEERIFS
+334 
-344 VQSTLNLLSYLNI
+344 
-357 LEFYEYDSQLQT
+357 
-369 AINGILSLNGER
+369 
-381 NKVAHGLSEIDTR
+381 H
-394 LLSRKKLKQLSE
+394 KKLKEEEQKILSAYLTIE
-406 NLRLLLV
+406 LQRERGNVSESFIRIKNLTEFILEDYIEKRNPGLIDDYCESIQKYYLSLFDYSKLLKATREFKLRKTIAPIIEMNSSRNTV
-413 DCLGIDSS
+413 AHSLSPLDSDAVKQLGIAMKTLKTIVREQYHFSQSD
-421 YFNYYDKQNKELTK
+421 FNFYQDLNKKLLTK
-435 MLE
+435 LN

>member
-59 NYEPELIIH
+59 DYKPEVKTH
-68 DPIISDN
+68 DSIISDN

-130 KVSSPEHA
+130 QVSSPEHA

-148 ENIDELIKVNFIDRT
+148 ENIDELIEVNEDNKVNFIDRT

-169 KFSQALL
+169 KFIQALL

-203 NLKSLREE
+203 NLKSVREE

-221 KKIAYIREKLYD
+221 
-233 FSRVFKN
+233 
-240 QSILSDILSF
+240 Q
-250 PLDDSQKKAL
+250 
-260 NYYLMIDVLKERE
+260 DVPK
-273 HIADVLIK
+273 
-281 AKSLAEFVIEEI
+281 
-293 IKKDHEGLIVFDGN
+293 GL
-307 LPKLN
+307 
-312 PSFPDC
+312 
-318 EAILD
+318 
-323 DIDKKMKKSRG
+323 R
-334 IEDTEERIFS
+334 
-344 VQSTLNLLSYLNI
+344 
-357 LEFYEYDSQLQT
+357 
-369 AINGILSLNGER
+369 
-381 NKVAHGLSEIDTR
+381 H
-394 LLSRKKLKQLSE
+394 KKLKEEEQKILSAYLTIE
-406 NLRLLLV
+406 LQRERGNVSESFIRIKNLTEFILEDYIEKRNPGLIDDYCESIQKYYLSLFDYSKLLKATREFKLRKTIAPIIEMNSSRNTV
-413 DCLGIDSS
+413 AHSLSPLDSDAVKQLGITMKTLKTLVREQYHFSQSD
-421 YFNYYDKQNKELTK
+421 FNFYQDLNKKLLTK
-435 MLE
+435 LN

>member
-1 MRVLISAVG
+1 MRVLISAVV

-59 NYEPELIIH
+59 DYKPELIIH
-68 DPIISDN
+68 DSIISDN

-130 KVSSPEHA
+130 QVSSPEHA

-148 ENIDELIKVNFIDRT
+148 ENIDELIEVNEDNKVNFIDRT

-169 KFSQALL
+169 KFNQALL

-203 NLKSLREE
+203 NLKSVRKE
-211 IRDVVNCLSK
+211 IRDIVECLSK
-221 KKIAYIREKLYD
+221 QDVPQGLRHKKFNEEEQK
-233 FSRVFKN
+233 
-240 QSILSDILSF
+240 ILSAYLTIELQRERGNVSESFIRIKNLTEFILEDYIEKRNPGLIDDYCESIQKYYLSLF
-250 PLDDSQKKAL
+250 DYSKLLKATREFKLRKTIAPIIEMNSSRNTVAHSLSPLDSDAVKQLGIAMKTLKTLVREQYHFSQSDFNFYQDLNKKL
-260 NYYLMIDVLKERE
+260 LT
-273 HIADVLIK
+273 
-281 AKSLAEFVIEEI
+281 
-293 IKKDHEGLIVFDGN
+293 
-307 LPKLN
+307 KLN
-312 PSFPDC
+312 
-318 EAILD
+318 
-323 DIDKKMKKSRG
+323 
-334 IEDTEERIFS
+334 
-344 VQSTLNLLSYLNI
+344 
-357 LEFYEYDSQLQT
+357 
-369 AINGILSLNGER
+369 
-381 NKVAHGLSEIDTR
+381 
-394 LLSRKKLKQLSE
+394 
-406 NLRLLLV
+406 
-413 DCLGIDSS
+413 
-421 YFNYYDKQNKELTK
+421 
-435 MLE
+435 

>member
-59 NYEPELIIH
+59 DYKPEVKTH
-68 DPIISDN
+68 DSIISDN

-130 KVSSPEHA
+130 QVSSPEHA

-148 ENIDELIKVNFIDRT
+148 ENIDELIEVNEDNKVNFIDRT

-169 KFSQALL
+169 KFNQALL

-195 LDQLSDFP
+195 LDQLSDSP
-203 NLKSLREE
+203 NLKSVREE

-221 KKIAYIREKLYD
+221 
-233 FSRVFKN
+233 
-240 QSILSDILSF
+240 Q
-250 PLDDSQKKAL
+250 
-260 NYYLMIDVLKERE
+260 DVPK
-273 HIADVLIK
+273 
-281 AKSLAEFVIEEI
+281 
-293 IKKDHEGLIVFDGN
+293 GL
-307 LPKLN
+307 
-312 PSFPDC
+312 
-318 EAILD
+318 
-323 DIDKKMKKSRG
+323 R
-334 IEDTEERIFS
+334 
-344 VQSTLNLLSYLNI
+344 
-357 LEFYEYDSQLQT
+357 
-369 AINGILSLNGER
+369 
-381 NKVAHGLSEIDTR
+381 H
-394 LLSRKKLKQLSE
+394 KKLKEEEQKILSAYLIIE
-406 NLRLLLV
+406 LQRERGNVSESFIRIKNLTEFILEDYIEKRNPGLIDDYCESIQKYYLSLFDYSKLLKATREFKLRKTIAPIIEMNSSRNTV
-413 DCLGIDSS
+413 AHSLSPLDSDAVKQLGIAMKTLKTLVKEQYHFSQSD
-421 YFNYYDKQNKELTK
+421 FNFYQDLNKKLLTK
-435 MLE
+435 LN

>member
-39 SEHTAKKQ
+39 SEHTAKKKQ

-68 DPIISDN
+68 DLIISDN

-124 INVKAV
+124 INIKAV
-130 KVSSPEHA
+130 KVWSPEHA

-148 ENIDELIKVNFIDRT
+148 ENIDELIKVNEDNKVNFIDRT

-312 PSFPDC
+312 PSFPD
-318 EAILD
+318 
-323 DIDKKMKKSRG
+323 
-334 IEDTEERIFS
+334 
-344 VQSTLNLLSYLNI
+344 
-357 LEFYEYDSQLQT
+357 
-369 AINGILSLNGER
+369 
-381 NKVAHGLSEIDTR
+381 KVAHGLSEIDTR

>member
-1 MRVLISAVG
+1 MRILISAVG

-59 NYEPELIIH
+59 DYKPEVKTH
-68 DPIISDN
+68 DSIISDN

-130 KVSSPEHA
+130 QVSSPEHA

-148 ENIDELIKVNFIDRT
+148 EDIDELIEVNEDNKVNFIDRT

-169 KFSQALL
+169 KFNQALL

-188 YKAALDI
+188 YRAALDI
-195 LDQLSDFP
+195 LNQLTDSP
-203 NLKSLREE
+203 NLKSVREE
-211 IRDVVNCLSK
+211 IFDVVECLK
-221 KKIAYIREKLYD
+221 KQDVPQGLQQKK
-233 FSRVFKN
+233 FKEEE
-240 QSILSDILSF
+240 QKILSAYLTIELQRERGNVSESFIRIKNLTEFILKDYIEKRY
-250 PLDDSQKKAL
+250 LD
-260 NYYLMIDVLKERE
+260 
-273 HIADVLIK
+273 LIK
-281 AKSLAEFVIEEI
+281 NYRKNKNKDYLSIFDYSKLLKTKREFELLRTIDPI
-293 IKKDHEGLIVFDGN
+293 IKMNSSRNMVAHSINPLHKDAVKQLGIAMKTLKTLVREQYHFSQSDFNFYQDLN
-307 LPKLN
+307 KKLLTKLN
-312 PSFPDC
+312 
-318 EAILD
+318 
-323 DIDKKMKKSRG
+323 
-334 IEDTEERIFS
+334 
-344 VQSTLNLLSYLNI
+344 
-357 LEFYEYDSQLQT
+357 
-369 AINGILSLNGER
+369 
-381 NKVAHGLSEIDTR
+381 
-394 LLSRKKLKQLSE
+394 
-406 NLRLLLV
+406 
-413 DCLGIDSS
+413 
-421 YFNYYDKQNKELTK
+421 
-435 MLE
+435 

>member
-39 SEHTAKKQ
+39 SEHTAKKKQ

-138 SNENIGHDND
+138 SNKNIGHDND
-148 ENIDELIKVNFIDRT
+148 ENIDELIKVNEDNKVNFIDRT

-250 PLDDSQKKAL
+250 PLDDSQEKAL

-281 AKSLAEFVIEEI
+281 AKSLAEFVIEET

-312 PSFPDC
+312 PSFPD
-318 EAILD
+318 
-323 DIDKKMKKSRG
+323 
-334 IEDTEERIFS
+334 
-344 VQSTLNLLSYLNI
+344 
-357 LEFYEYDSQLQT
+357 
-369 AINGILSLNGER
+369 
-381 NKVAHGLSEIDTR
+381 KVAHGLSEIDTR

-406 NLRLLLV
+406 NLQLLLV